1 MEVIYNKYKTNVV
14 LLYQK
19 LDGQKLDKA
28 LKARNLTRQELAD
41 QIGVS
46 RRSVQSWITG
56 SVPKS
61 EHLAKVCG
69 SLKITEKELVK
80 KKFRIIIYK

>member
-1 MEVIYNKYKTNVV
+1 MKHKTKMV

-56 SVPKS
+56 SVPRS
-61 EHLAKVCG
+61 EHLAKVCW

>member
-1 MEVIYNKYKTNVV
+1 MKNETKEI

-19 LDGQKLDKA
+19 FDGRKLDKA
-28 LKARNLTRQELAD
+28 LKAKHLTRQQFAD

-46 RRSVQSWITG
+46 RRSVQSWMTG
-56 SVPKS
+56 SVPRGNR
-61 EHLAKVCG
+61 LAKVCEI
-69 SLKITEKELVK
+69 LKMDEEELVQ

>member
-1 MEVIYNKYKTNVV
+1 MKYKTKVV

-61 EHLAKVCG
+61 EHLAKVYG

>member
-1 MEVIYNKYKTNVV
+1 MKHKTKIV

-46 RRSVQSWITG
+46 RRSVQNWITG

-61 EHLAKVCG
+61 EHLAKVCW

>member
-1 MEVIYNKYKTNVV
+1 MKHKTKVV

-19 LDGQKLDKA
+19 LDGRKLDKA

-56 SVPKS
+56 SVPKT
-61 EHLAKVCG
+61 ENNGKRIG
-69 SLKITEKELVK
+69 EKEV
-80 KKFRIIIYK
+80 

>member
-1 MEVIYNKYKTNVV
+1 MKHKTKIV

-46 RRSVQSWITG
+46 RRSVQSWITS
-56 SVPKS
+56 SVPRS
-61 EHLAKVCG
+61 EHLAKVCW

>member
-1 MEVIYNKYKTNVV
+1 MKHKTKIV

-56 SVPKS
+56 SVPRS
-61 EHLAKVCG
+61 EHLAKVC
-69 SLKITEKELVK
+69 
-80 KKFRIIIYK
+80 

>member
-1 MEVIYNKYKTNVV
+1 MKHKTKVV

-19 LDGQKLDKA
+19 LDWRKLDKA

-46 RRSVQSWITG
+46 RRSVQS
-56 SVPKS
+56 
-61 EHLAKVCG
+61 
-69 SLKITEKELVK
+69 
-80 KKFRIIIYK
+80 

>member
-1 MEVIYNKYKTNVV
+1 MKHKTKVV

-19 LDGQKLDKA
+19 LDGRKLDKA

-61 EHLAKVCG
+61 EYLAKVCG

>member
-1 MEVIYNKYKTNVV
+1 MKHKTKVV

-19 LDGQKLDKA
+19 LNGQKLDKA

-61 EHLAKVCG
+61 EHLAKVCR